1 MNQFRFRLNL
11 IMNSRNSVQTEW
23 TMSLWKVMSLGSA
36 AARQGVALERQA
48 GRFVWGSEGFKWISG
63 EGGVGVGQVA
73 GQQVEL
79 QARSSPL
86 VAGTKAGC
94 GQSEFEAAVDM
105 DSLKKDTFE
114 RY

>member
-1 MNQFRFRLNL
+1 
-11 IMNSRNSVQTEW
+11 MNSRNSVQTEC

-48 GRFVWGSEGFKWISG
+48 GKFVWGSEGFKWISG

-73 GQQVEL
+73 GQQVER
-79 QARSSPL
+79 QAMSSTI
-86 VAGTKAGC
+86 VAEIKAGC

-105 DSLKKDTFE
+105 DSSKKDTFD

>member
-1 MNQFRFRLNL
+1 
-11 IMNSRNSVQTEW
+11 
-23 TMSLWKVMSLGSA
+23 MSLWKVMSLGSA

-86 VAGTKAGC
+86 VAGNRLDAC

-105 DSLKKDTFE
+105 DSLKKDTLD